1 MTRRNL
7 SDRLAAQSVIGRI
20 IAQRGLT
27 QSDVAARMGLSRQ
40 AVQRWAGGATPSLAN
55 LRKLA
60 DILDVPL
67 KFLTGEVPFAPEALD
82 ALIEDSAVVAPL
94 YDSDDLSEQGRL
106 EQERGAVR
114 SITLRSDTG
123 IPGNARPVVVNVHDD
138 AMWPTI
144 KPGDAA
150 IVDTTSSSV
159 TSPGLYALM
168 MLGKARIRRLMP
180 DINGGLTIIADNI
193 RYPREKVDA
202 PNAGS
207 VRVIG
212 SVLLIVKVD

>member
-138 AMWPTI
+138 AMWPTCFSRRHR
-144 KPGDAA
+144 KGPYLDGAA
-150 IVDTTSSSV
+150 MHRFCHYSV
-159 TSPGLYALM
+159 F
-168 MLGKARIRRLMP
+168 ARIGHQRFRTHRQ
-180 DINGGLTIIADNI
+180 D
-193 RYPREKVDA
+193 RK
-202 PNAGS
+202 S
-207 VRVIG
+207 VV
-212 SVLLIVKVD
+212 

>member
-82 ALIEDSAVVAPL
+82 EI
-94 YDSDDLSEQGRL
+94 GRTH
-106 EQERGAVR
+106 V
-114 SITLRSDTG
+114 
-123 IPGNARPVVVNVHDD
+123 
-138 AMWPTI
+138 
-144 KPGDAA
+144 
-150 IVDTTSSSV
+150 
-159 TSPGLYALM
+159 
-168 MLGKARIRRLMP
+168 
-180 DINGGLTIIADNI
+180 
-193 RYPREKVDA
+193 
-202 PNAGS
+202 
-207 VRVIG
+207 
-212 SVLLIVKVD
+212 